1 MNFRSILSILIEKFK
16 ENEVRYALMGG
27 LAFGLWGVGRSTVDI
42 DFLVDRDDLSKID
55 RVMQE
60 LGYECKF
67 KSENV
72 SQYVSPLK
80 IYGEVDFLHA
90 FREASL
96 EMLKRTIEM
105 DILEGSLKIKV
116 LKPEDLIGLKFQ
128 AIKNNPLREQTD
140 IEDIKALL
148 SILGGNLDWSEIEEY
163 AKIFDMMDVYKKIR
177 MGK

>member
-1 MNFRSILSILIEKFK
+1 MNFRSILSVLIEKFK
-16 ENEVRYALMGG
+16 ENEIRYALMGG
-27 LAFGLWGVGRSTVDI
+27 LALGLWGVGRSTVDI
-42 DFLVDRDDLSKID
+42 DFLVDRGDLSRID
-55 RVMQE
+55 HIMQE

-96 EMLKRTIEM
+96 EMLKRAVEK

-128 AIKNNPLREQTD
+128 ATKNNPLREQTD
-140 IEDIKALL
+140 LEDIKALL

>member
-1 MNFRSILSILIEKFK
+1 MNFRSILSVLIEKFK
-16 ENEVRYALMGG
+16 ENEIRYALMGG
-27 LAFGLWGVGRSTVDI
+27 LALGLWGVGRSTVDI
-42 DFLVDRDDLSKID
+42 DFLVDRGDLSRID
-55 RVMQE
+55 HIMQE

-72 SQYVSPLK
+72 SQYVSLLK

-96 EMLKRTIEM
+96 EMLVKAVEK
-105 DILEGSLKIKV
+105 DIFEGSLKVKV
-116 LKPEDLIGLKFQ
+116 LIPEDLIGLKFQ

>member
-1 MNFRSILSILIEKFK
+1 MNFRSILSVLIEKFK
-16 ENEVRYALMGG
+16 ENEIRYALMGG
-27 LAFGLWGVGRSTVDI
+27 LALGLWGVGRSTVDI
-42 DFLVDRDDLSKID
+42 DFLVDRGDLSKID

-96 EMLKRTIEM
+96 EMLKRAIEI

-148 SILGGNLDWSEIEEY
+148 SILRGNLDWSEIEEY
-163 AKIFDMMDVYKKIR
+163 AKTFDMMDVYKKIR